1 MDKLYIVIPAYNEQ
15 DNIEQVINDWYPVI
29 EKHNGDGQSRLV
41 IIDDGSIDSTYEKLK
56 QYAKT
61 RPLLTPLTK
70 PNGGHGATVLYGY
83 KYALKNDADY
93 IFQTDSDGQTLPEEF
108 WKLWKDRKKCGLL
121 IGSRKKRQ
129 DGWQRIFVTRV
140 LRLVILVTF
149 HCWVEDANTP
159 FRLMRA
165 AELEEVLKEIPPQ
178 YFLANVL
185 MTVRYTKEGRRVMYY
200 PITFRPRQGGVNSI
214 NMKKIVKIGKTTL
227 KDFRKWG
234 GAKQ

>member
-41 IIDDGSIDSTYEKLK
+41 IIDDGSKDSTYEKLK

-108 WKLWKDRKKCGLL
+108 WKLWEDRKKCGLL
-121 IGSRKKRQ
+121 IGSRKRRQ
-129 DGWQRIFVTRV
+129 DGWRRIFVTRV

-214 NMKKIVKIGKTTL
+214 NMKKIIKIGKTTL

>member
-1 MDKLYIVIPAYNEQ
+1 MWAFA
-15 DNIEQVINDWYPVI
+15 W
-29 EKHNGDGQSRLV
+29 
-41 IIDDGSIDSTYEKLK
+41 K
-56 QYAKT
+56 QKKKT
-61 RPLLTPLTK
+61 GR
-70 PNGGHGATVLYGY
+70 
-83 KYALKNDADY
+83 
-93 IFQTDSDGQTLPEEF
+93 
-108 WKLWKDRKKCGLL
+108 
-121 IGSRKKRQ
+121 
-129 DGWQRIFVTRV
+129 
-140 LRLVILVTF
+140 
-149 HCWVEDANTP
+149 VEDANTP

-165 AELEEVLKEIPPQ
+165 AELEEVLTEIPPQ